1 MRHVTRLLLCACLTA
16 LSACQNSPP
25 PKPLEPGDVPANFS
39 QTGAVNA
46 PALTDR
52 QWWESFK
59 APELTRLVN
68 QALARNTDLQ
78 AAVERVRQAD
88 ARARQAGA
96 SLLPSLGLNAAAN
109 HLYGQ
114 SGGKA
119 SQETDFSLGLG
130 ASYELDFWGKN
141 ADLLSSAKALAR
153 ASRADRQ
160 TVALTVSAGVAN
172 TYFQLLALRERLQVA
187 QANIQTSR
195 QSLAVITRRVKVGY
209 AAPADQ
215 ILEQANL
222 AALLTALPGLEQQE
236 LEARDALA
244 ILTGRPP
251 EAFDVS
257 ARSLDGLA
265 APVAAPG
272 LPAELLLRRPDIVS
286 AEANLAAA
294 HADLAAART
303 AFLPDITLTAGAG
316 IQNPAL
322 GAVVNTLNGTG
333 FGYDIGA
340 ALVQLVFDGG
350 RAEAKTQEAEAR
362 ERELLASYR
371 GVMLASLQDVENALG
386 NVAHLAAQENAGEN
400 QLAQSERLLTAAQNK
415 YRAGSADYLVVVDA
429 ERTLYAARDQMAQI
443 RLARLSASV
452 ALFRALGGGWT
463 ETPSATPQ
471 VPGP

>member
-1 MRHVTRLLLCACLTA
+1 MRQITGLLICACLMV
-16 LSACQNSPP
+16 LSACQSAPP
-25 PKPLEPGDVPANFS
+25 PKPLQPGDVPARFS
-39 QTGAVNA
+39 QSGTADA
-46 PALTDR
+46 PALTNP
-52 QWWESFK
+52 QWWDGFK

-68 QALARNTDLQ
+68 LALARNTDLQ

-96 SLLPSLGLNAAAN
+96 ALVPAVGLSAAAN

-119 SQETDFSLGLG
+119 SRETDFSLGLG

-141 ADLLSSAKALAR
+141 ADLLSSARALAR
-153 ASRADRQ
+153 ANRADRE

-172 TYFQLLALRERLQVA
+172 TYFQLLALRERLQIA
-187 QANIQTSR
+187 QANIETSR
-195 QSLAVITRRVKVGY
+195 QSLAVITRRVKAGY

-215 ILEQANL
+215 ILEEANL

-244 ILTGRPP
+244 LLTGQPP
-251 EAFDVS
+251 EAFEVS
-257 ARSLDGLA
+257 ATALDGLA
-265 APVAAPG
+265 APVVAPG
-272 LPAELLLRRPDIVS
+272 LPADLLLRRPDIVS

-303 AFLPDITLTAGAG
+303 AFLPDISLTAGAG

-333 FGYDIGA
+333 FGYEIGA

-350 RAEAKTQEAEAR
+350 RTEAKTQEAEAR
-362 ERELLASYR
+362 ERELLATYR
-371 GVMLASLQDVENALG
+371 GAVLASLQDVENALG
-386 NVAHLAAQENAGEN
+386 NVTHMSAQQMAAGN
-400 QLAQSERLLTAAQNK
+400 QLAQSQRLLTAAQNK

-429 ERTLYAARDQMAQI
+429 ERTLYAARDQLAQI
-443 RLARLSASV
+443 QLARLSASV
-452 ALFRALGGGWT
+452 ALFRALGGGWSPAAP
-463 ETPSATPQ
+463 TPSNP
-471 VPGP
+471 